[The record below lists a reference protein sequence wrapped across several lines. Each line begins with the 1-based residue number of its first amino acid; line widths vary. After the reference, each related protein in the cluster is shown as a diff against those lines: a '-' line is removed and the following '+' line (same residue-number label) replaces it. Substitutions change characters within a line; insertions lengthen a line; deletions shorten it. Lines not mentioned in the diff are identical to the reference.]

1 MGKTYSTVHPNFV
14 EATVGRHSTGYLL
27 AGRARQLST
36 SRKGGTRHANHQPWE
51 CRPCYQRKYRRIKR
65 VAEWVLQWRS
75 FYEAGKIGDT
85 ITGPGAETVT
95 LADLLAELREWDL
108 VK

>member
-1 MGKTYSTVHPNFV
+1 M
-14 EATVGRHSTGYLL
+14 
-27 AGRARQLST
+27 RQ
-36 SRKGGTRHANHQPWE
+36 
-51 CRPCYQRKYRRIKR
+51 
-65 VAEWVLQWRS
+65 
-75 FYEAGKIGDT
+75 GKIGDT

>member
-1 MGKTYSTVHPNFV
+1 MRIISRGSAGP
-14 EATVGRHSTGYLL
+14 ATSASI
-27 AGRARQLST
+27 AGSRGSRSGSCSGAASMRQ
-36 SRKGGTRHANHQPWE
+36 
-51 CRPCYQRKYRRIKR
+51 
-65 VAEWVLQWRS
+65 
-75 FYEAGKIGDT
+75 GKIGDT